1 MRKLKIALGSN
12 DGKNILS
19 GHMGMAKDFY
29 IFDLYE
35 KGDVKFLEKRTNI
48 SPPETGNHGIREKRN
63 AVTEI
68 LGDTEVF
75 VGRRMSPNFIKIAA
89 NTKLQPVVANIDS
102 IPEIMKAITKSF
114 DKIFTLVEQRN
125 QGNFSQEIPKIEVA
139 NNTTELK

>member
-1 MRKLKIALGSN
+1 
-12 DGKNILS
+12 
-19 GHMGMAKDFY
+19 
-29 IFDLYE
+29 
-35 KGDVKFLEKRTNI
+35 
-48 SPPETGNHGIREKRN
+48 
-63 AVTEI
+63 
-68 LGDTEVF
+68 
-75 VGRRMSPNFIKIAA
+75 MSPNFIKIAA